1 MRKLIKLKDKVMV
14 KIIIKNL
21 DLEEIEVLEFLDLDK
36 FRNYFNSN
44 IVGKPIR
51 LVCPKNDWEIEY
63 TFGKEI
69 NKEGEN
75 YSIKNFEGTPCDYK
89 IERRFD
95 YTITVFPEEYQAE
108 RKFIIKSKKKFLKFN
123 TISDFIK
130 NKEEIIYKR
139 IKKIS
144 GTHEDLYGF
153 NLRLSDIT
161 YYPSDDIANY
171 ELICFSECDGDLDL
185 SGCSYS
191 LYKHEPM
198 NLTFKI

>member
-1 MRKLIKLKDKVMV
+1 MV

-51 LVCPKNDWEIEY
+51 LECPKNDWETEY

-69 NKEGEN
+69 NKEGEK
-75 YSIKNFEGTPCDYK
+75 YSIKNFEGGPSDYK
-89 IERRFD
+89 IEKRFD
-95 YTITVFPEEYQAE
+95 YTITVFPENYQAE
-108 RKFIIKSKKKFLKFN
+108 RRFVIKRKTGILEFN
-123 TISDFIK
+123 SISDLIE
-130 NKEEIIYKR
+130 NKKEIIRKR

-144 GTHEDLYGF
+144 GTHKDLYSF

-161 YYPSDDIANY
+161 HYPSDERANY
-171 ELICFSECDGDLDL
+171 EEIAFSECDGDLDL
-185 SGCSYS
+185 GGCSYF